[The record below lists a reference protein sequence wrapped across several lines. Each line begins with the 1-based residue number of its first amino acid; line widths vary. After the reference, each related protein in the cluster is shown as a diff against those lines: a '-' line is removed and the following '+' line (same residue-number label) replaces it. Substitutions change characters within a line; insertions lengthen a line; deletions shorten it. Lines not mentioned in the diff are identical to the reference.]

1 MASLVGNRVTEVART
16 GGRLHDPTAHPRVAI
31 GAIFTE
37 CNHLGGAPIDRS
49 WYERYE
55 LLCGEELLAG
65 ATGAVAGMLQV
76 LRERHLTPVP
86 LLYASTC
93 AGGPLTRDTYEEL
106 KGGILERLRAALP
119 VDGVLLPLHGA
130 AAAEHVGDP
139 EGDLIGAVRALV
151 GAETPVVATLD
162 LHAHVTAAMVHGAD
176 ALLAWETYPHRDAVS
191 TGERAARLL
200 ADIVAGR
207 CRPTMAMAKVPVVT
221 GAINGSTEGA
231 GPFAD
236 LMRRAKA
243 LEADAGVLST
253 SMFLVHPYLDL
264 PDMGSGALVVTDGDP
279 ERAAQLA
286 TGMTEEY
293 WRRRAELEP
302 EVRTPEQAVAAGL
315 QAEGTVLLIETADC
329 CGGGAAGDSAAS
341 LKALLGVDL
350 PGPALVPVVDPA
362 AARACHETGAGNT
375 VTVAVGHQLDPQ
387 WGEPLTVTGRV
398 LRLSEG
404 RFRYRGGI
412 WDGVDGDMGPSAVLE
427 VPTRGGAGA
436 VRILLATHATYDWAD
451 EQFRSVDLD
460 PATAKFI
467 VAKNP
472 MNYHLAYAPLAA
484 ATYVLDTPGP
494 TPATVRNVP
503 FRNLQR
509 PWFPADPDIP
519 DLRPTLLT

>member
-1 MASLVGNRVTEVART
+1 MTSAVARYP
-16 GGRLHDPTAHPRVAI
+16 GAAPARRVAI

-49 WYERYE
+49 WFERFE
-55 LLCGEELLAG
+55 LLCGDEILAG
-65 ATGAVAGMLQV
+65 ASGAVAGMLRV
-76 LRERHLTPVP
+76 LRARGLTPVP

-93 AGGPLTRDTYEEL
+93 PGGPITRATYEEL
-106 KGGILERLRAALP
+106 RGEMLDRLRAALP

-139 EGDLIGAVRALV
+139 EGDLIAAVRALV
-151 GAETPVVATLD
+151 GAHTPVVASLD
-162 LHAHVTAAMVHGAD
+162 LHAHVTAAMVRGAD

-200 ADIVAGR
+200 ADTVAGR
-207 CRPTMAMAKVPVVT
+207 CRPAMAMAKVPVVT
-221 GAINGSTEGA
+221 GAVHGSTGGA

-243 LEADAGVLST
+243 LEAEAGVLST

-286 TGMTEEY
+286 SGLAEEY

-302 EVRTPEQAVAAGL
+302 EVHPPEQAVAAGL
-315 QAEGTVLLIETADC
+315 RVDGTVLLVETADC

-341 LKALLGVDL
+341 LKALLATDL
-350 PGPALVPVVDPA
+350 PGPALVPVVDAA
-362 AARACHETGAGNT
+362 AARACHAAGTGND
-375 VTVAVGHQLDPQ
+375 VTVAVGHRLDPR
-387 WGEPLTVTGRV
+387 WGKPVTVTGRV
-398 LRLSEG
+398 LRLSDG

-412 WDGVDGDMGPSAVLE
+412 WDGLLGDMGPAAVLD
-427 VPTRGGAGA
+427 VPPRSGTGP
-436 VRILLATHATYDWAD
+436 VRILLATHATYEWAD
-451 EQFRSVDLD
+451 EQFRSGGLD
-460 PATAKFI
+460 PAAAKFI

-472 MNYHLAYAPLAA
+472 MNYHLAYSPLAA
-484 ATYVLDTPGP
+484 ATYILDTPGP
-494 TPATVRNVP
+494 TPATVRDVP
-503 FRNLQR
+503 FRNLKR

-519 DLRPTLLT
+519 NLQPTLLT

>member
-1 MASLVGNRVTEVART
+1 METKPSQVGAALRDHRRRPHGA
-16 GGRLHDPTAHPRVAI
+16 GAPLRVAV

-55 LLCGEELLAG
+55 LLHGYELLAG

-76 LRERHLTPVP
+76 LRERGLSPVP

-106 KGGILERLRAALP
+106 KGELLRRLRAALP

-130 AAAEHVGDP
+130 AAAAHLGDP

-151 GAETPVVATLD
+151 GVDTPVVATLD
-162 LHAHVTAAMVHGAD
+162 LHAHVTAAMVQGAD
-176 ALLAWETYPHRDAVS
+176 ALLAWETYPHRDAGS

-200 ADIVAGR
+200 ADTVAGR

-221 GAINGSTEGA
+221 GAINGSTEGS

-243 LEADAGVLST
+243 LEADVGVLST

-264 PDMGSGALVVTDGDP
+264 PDMGSGALVVTDADP

-286 TGMTEEY
+286 AALAEEY
-293 WRRRAELEP
+293 WQRRAELEP
-302 EVRTPEQAVAAGL
+302 EVHPPEQAVAAGL
-315 QAEGTVLLIETADC
+315 QVEGTVLLVETADC

-341 LKALLGVDL
+341 LKALLGAAL

-362 AARACHETGAGNT
+362 AARACHAAGAGNV
-375 VTVAVGHQLDPQ
+375 VTTAVGHRLDPQ
-387 WGEPLTVTGRV
+387 WGRPITVTGRV
-398 LRLSEG
+398 LRLSDG

-412 WDGVDGDMGPSAVLE
+412 WDGVEGAMGPSAVLE
-427 VPTRGGAGA
+427 IASRGGPGA
-436 VRILLATHATYDWAD
+436 VRVLLATHATYDWAD
-451 EQFRSVDLD
+451 EQFRCVGLD

-472 MNYHLAYAPLAA
+472 MNYHLAYSPIAA
-484 ATYVLDTPGP
+484 ATYILDTPGP
-494 TPATVRNVP
+494 TPATVRGVP

-509 PWFPADPDIP
+509 PWFPADSDIP
-519 DLRPTLLT
+519 NFRPTLLT

>member
-1 MASLVGNRVTEVART
+1 MLERMVVAEVTRT
-16 GGRLHDPTAHPRVAI
+16 GGRLHDAAARPRVAI

-37 CNHLGGAPIDRS
+37 CNHLGGAPVDRS

-55 LLCGEELLAG
+55 LLRGEEILAG

-93 AGGPLTRDTYEEL
+93 AGGPLTQATYDDL
-106 KGGILERLRAALP
+106 KADMLQRLRAALP

-130 AAAEHVGDP
+130 AAAEHVGDL

-151 GAETPVVATLD
+151 GPRTPVVATLD
-162 LHAHVTAAMVHGAD
+162 LHAHVTPAMVRGAD
-176 ALLAWETYPHRDAVS
+176 ALLAWETYPHRDAGS
-191 TGERAARLL
+191 TGQRAARLL
-200 ADIVAGR
+200 ADTVAGR

-243 LEADAGVLST
+243 LEADDGVLST
-253 SMFLVHPYLDL
+253 SMILVHPYLDL
-264 PDMGSGALVVTDGDP
+264 PGMGSGALVVTDADP
-279 ERAAQLA
+279 TRAAQLA
-286 TGMTEEY
+286 TELAGEY
-293 WRRRAELEP
+293 WQRRAELEP
-302 EVRTPEQAVAAGL
+302 EVYPPEQAVAAGL
-315 QAEGTVLLIETADC
+315 QVEGTVLLVETADC
-329 CGGGAAGDSAAS
+329 CGGGAAGDSVAS
-341 LKALLGVDL
+341 LKALLGTAL

-362 AARACHETGAGNT
+362 AARACHDAGTEST
-375 VTVAVGHQLDPQ
+375 VTVAVGHRLDPQ
-387 WGEPLTVTGRV
+387 WGEPVTVTGRV
-398 LRLSEG
+398 LRLTDG
-404 RFRYRGGI
+404 RFLYRGGI
-412 WDGVDGDMGPSAVLE
+412 WDGVAGHMGPSAVLE
-427 VPTRGGAGA
+427 VPSRGGVGA

-460 PATAKFI
+460 PAAAKFI

-472 MNYHLAYAPLAA
+472 MNYHVAYSPIAA

-494 TPATVRNVP
+494 TPATVRAVP

-509 PWFPADPDIP
+509 PWFPVNPDIP
-519 DLRPTLLT
+519 NLRPTLLT

>member
-106 KGGILERLRAALP
+106 KGGILKRLRAALP

-176 ALLAWETYPHRDAVS
+176 ALLAWETYPHRDALS

-200 ADIVAGR
+200 ADTVAGTL
-207 CRPTMAMAKVPVVT
+207 PAHH
-221 GAINGSTEGA
+221 GDGQGA
-231 GPFAD
+231 GGD
-236 LMRRAKA
+236 RRDQR
-243 LEADAGVLST
+243 LHRRRRPVRRPDA
-253 SMFLVHPYLDL
+253 PCQ
-264 PDMGSGALVVTDGDP
+264 GA
-279 ERAAQLA
+279 
-286 TGMTEEY
+286 
-293 WRRRAELEP
+293 WRRMPGCCPPACSWC
-302 EVRTPEQAVAAGL
+302 TPTSTCL
-315 QAEGTVLLIETADC
+315 TW
-329 CGGGAAGDSAAS
+329 
-341 LKALLGVDL
+341 
-350 PGPALVPVVDPA
+350 A
-362 AARACHETGAGNT
+362 AARWWSPTATRSA
-375 VTVAVGHQLDPQ
+375 
-387 WGEPLTVTGRV
+387 R
-398 LRLSEG
+398 
-404 RFRYRGGI
+404 
-412 WDGVDGDMGPSAVLE
+412 PSS
-427 VPTRGGAGA
+427 P
-436 VRILLATHATYDWAD
+436 
-451 EQFRSVDLD
+451 
-460 PATAKFI
+460 
-467 VAKNP
+467 
-472 MNYHLAYAPLAA
+472 
-484 ATYVLDTPGP
+484 PG
-494 TPATVRNVP
+494 
-503 FRNLQR
+503 
-509 PWFPADPDIP
+509 
-519 DLRPTLLT
+519 

>member
-1 MASLVGNRVTEVART
+1 MSAAAQPP
-16 GGRLHDPTAHPRVAI
+16 DATAAPRVAI

-49 WYERYE
+49 WFERFE
-55 LLCGEELLAG
+55 LLRGDELLAS

-76 LRERHLTPVP
+76 LRERRLTPVP

-93 AGGPLTRDTYEEL
+93 PGGPITRDTYEVL
-106 KGGILERLRAALP
+106 KGDLLARLRAALP

-139 EGDLIGAVRALV
+139 EGDLIGAVRELV
-151 GAETPVVATLD
+151 GADTPVVASLD
-162 LHAHVTAAMVHGAD
+162 LHAHVTAAMVAGAD
-176 ALLAWETYPHRDAVS
+176 ALLAWETYPHRDAVT
-191 TGERAARLL
+191 TGQRAARLL
-200 ADIVAGR
+200 ADTVAGR
-207 CRPTMAMAKVPVVT
+207 CRPAMAMAKVPVVT
-221 GAINGSTEGA
+221 GAINGSTDGA

-243 LEADAGVLST
+243 LEAEAGVLST

-279 ERAAQLA
+279 ERAARLA
-286 TGMTEEY
+286 TPLAKEY

-315 QAEGTVLLIETADC
+315 QVEGTVLLVETADC
-329 CGGGAAGDSAAS
+329 CGGGAAGDSAAA
-341 LKALLGVDL
+341 LKALLDAAL

-362 AARACHETGAGNT
+362 AARACHDAGTDNT
-375 VTVAVGHQLDPQ
+375 VTVAVGHRLDPQ
-387 WGEPLTVTGRV
+387 WGKPATVTGRV
-398 LRLSEG
+398 LRLSDG
-404 RFRYRGGI
+404 GFRYHGGI
-412 WDGVDGDMGPSAVLE
+412 WDGLQGEMGPTAVLE
-427 VPTRGGAGA
+427 VLSRGDAGSI
-436 VRILLATHATYDWAD
+436 RILLTTHATYEWAD

-460 PATAKFI
+460 PAAAKFI

-472 MNYHLAYAPLAA
+472 MNYHLSYSPLAA
-484 ATYVLDTPGP
+484 ATYILDTPGP
-494 TPATVRNVP
+494 TPATVRHVP
-503 FRNLQR
+503 FRNLKR

-519 DLRPTLLT
+519 NLLPSLLT

>member
-1 MASLVGNRVTEVART
+1 MPEVTRA
-16 GGRLHDPTAHPRVAI
+16 GAAQPRVAI

-55 LLCGEELLAG
+55 LLRGEELLAG
-65 ATGAVAGMLQV
+65 ATGAVAGMLAV

-93 AGGPLTRDTYEEL
+93 SGGPLTRATYEEL
-106 KGGILERLRAALP
+106 KGEILARLRAALP
-119 VDGVLLPLHGA
+119 VNGVLLPLHGA

-151 GAETPVVATLD
+151 GTQTPVVATLD
-162 LHAHVTAAMVHGAD
+162 LHAHVTARMVLGAD

-200 ADIVAGR
+200 ADTVAGR

-243 LEADAGVLST
+243 LEADAGILST

-264 PDMGSGALVVTDGDP
+264 PDLGSGALVVTDGAP
-279 ERAAQLA
+279 QRAGQLA
-286 TGMTEEY
+286 TALAEEY
-293 WRRRAELEP
+293 WQRRAELEP
-302 EVRTPEQAVAAGL
+302 EVHTPEQAVAAGL
-315 QAEGTVLLIETADC
+315 QVEGTVLLVETADC

-341 LKALLGVDL
+341 LKALLGAAL

-362 AARACHETGAGNT
+362 AARACHDAGTGST
-375 VTVAVGHQLDPQ
+375 VTVAVGHRLDPQ
-387 WGEPLTVTGRV
+387 WGQPVTVTGRV
-398 LRLSEG
+398 LRLSDG
-404 RFRYRGGI
+404 RFHYRGGI
-412 WDGVDGDMGPSAVLE
+412 WDGVEGDMGTTAVLE
-427 VPTRGGAGA
+427 VRSLGGAA
-436 VRILLATHATYDWAD
+436 VCILLATHATYDWAD
-451 EQFRSVDLD
+451 EQFRCVDLD

-472 MNYHLAYAPLAA
+472 MNYHLAYSPIAA
-484 ATYVLDTPGP
+484 ATYILDTPGP
-494 TPATVRNVP
+494 TPATVRNVS

-519 DLRPTLLT
+519 NLRPTLLTSCIAAP

>member
-1 MASLVGNRVTEVART
+1 MEFKSSQVGGA
-16 GGRLHDPTAHPRVAI
+16 PARVAV
-31 GAIFTE
+31 GGIFTE
-37 CNHLGGAPIDRS
+37 CNHLGGAPIDIS

-55 LLCGEELLAG
+55 LLRGAELVAG
-65 ATGAVAGMLQV
+65 AGGAVAGMLQV
-76 LRERHLTPVP
+76 LRAQGLAPAP

-106 KGGILERLRAALP
+106 KGELLRRLRAALP

-151 GAETPVVATLD
+151 GAAAPVVATLD
-162 LHAHVTAAMVHGAD
+162 LHAHVTAAMVRGAD
-176 ALLAWETYPHRDAVS
+176 ALVAWETYPHRDAFT

-200 ADIVAGR
+200 AAAVAGR

-243 LEADAGVLST
+243 LEAEAGVLSG

-264 PDMGSGALVVTDGDP
+264 PDMGSGALVVTDDDP
-279 ERAAQLA
+279 KRAAQLA
-286 TGMTEEY
+286 GALAEEY

-302 EVRTPEQAVAAGL
+302 EVHAPEQAVAAGL
-315 QAEGTVLLIETADC
+315 QVEGTVLLVETADC

-341 LKALLGVDL
+341 LKALLGAAL

-362 AARACHETGAGNT
+362 AARACHEAGAGNT
-375 VTVAVGHQLDPQ
+375 VTIAVGHRLDPK
-387 WGEPLTVTGRV
+387 WGRPVTVTGRV
-398 LRLSEG
+398 LRLSNG

-412 WDGVDGDMGPSAVLE
+412 WDGVEGAMGPSAVLE
-427 VPTRGGAGA
+427 APSRGPGA
-436 VRILLATHATYDWAD
+436 VRVLLATHATYDWAD
-451 EQFRSVDLD
+451 EQFRCLGLD
-460 PATAKFI
+460 PAAAKFI

-472 MNYHLAYAPLAA
+472 MNYRLAYSPIAA

-494 TPATVRNVP
+494 TPATVRGVP

-509 PWFPADPDIP
+509 PWFPADQDIP
-519 DLRPTLLT
+519 NLRPTLLT

>member
-1 MASLVGNRVTEVART
+1 MAQRMVVPELART
-16 GGRLHDPTAHPRVAI
+16 GGRLHDPEARPRVAI

-37 CNHLGGAPIDRS
+37 CNHLGGAPVDRS

-55 LLCGEELLAG
+55 LLRGEELLAG
-65 ATGAVAGMLQV
+65 ASGAVAGMLQV

-106 KGGILERLRAALP
+106 KGEILQRLGAALP

-139 EGDLIGAVRALV
+139 EGDLIAAVRALV
-151 GAETPVVATLD
+151 GADTPVVATLD
-162 LHAHVTAAMVHGAD
+162 LHAHVTAAMVGGAD
-176 ALLAWETYPHRDAVS
+176 ALLAWETYPHADAVF

-200 ADIVAGR
+200 ADTVAGH

-221 GAINGSTEGA
+221 GAINGGTEGA

-243 LEADAGVLST
+243 READAGVLST

-264 PDMGSGALVVTDGDP
+264 PEMGSGALVVTDADP
-279 ERAAQLA
+279 EHAARLA
-286 TGMTEEY
+286 TGLAEEY
-293 WRRRAELEP
+293 WQRRAELEP
-302 EVRTPEQAVAAGL
+302 EVHTPEQAVAAGL
-315 QAEGTVLLIETADC
+315 QVEGTVLLVETADC

-341 LKALLGVDL
+341 LKALLGAAL

-362 AARACHETGAGNT
+362 AARACHDAGVGND
-375 VTVAVGHQLDPQ
+375 VTAAVGHRLDPQ
-387 WGEPLTVTGRV
+387 WGEPVTVTGRV
-398 LRLSEG
+398 LRLGDG

-412 WDGVDGDMGPSAVLE
+412 WDGVEGEMGPSAVLE
-427 VPTRGGAGA
+427 VPSRGTGT
-436 VRILLATHATYDWAD
+436 VDLLLTTYATYDWAD

-460 PATAKFI
+460 PAAAKFI

-472 MNYHLAYAPLAA
+472 MNYHLAYSPLAA
-484 ATYVLDTPGP
+484 ATYILDTPGP

-519 DLRPTLLT
+519 NLRPTLLT

>member
-1 MASLVGNRVTEVART
+1 MTEVART
-16 GGRLHDPTAHPRVAI
+16 GGRLYDPTAHPRVAI

-55 LLCGEELLAG
+55 LLYGEELLAG

-106 KGGILERLRAALP
+106 KGGILKRLRAALP

-176 ALLAWETYPHRDAVS
+176 ALLAWETYPHRDALS

-200 ADIVAGR
+200 ADTVAGR

-243 LEADAGVLST
+243 LETDAGVLST

-264 PDMGSGALVVTDGDP
+264 PDMGSGRAGGHRRRPGARGPARHRADRGILAAPRRAGAGSTHPRAGGGR
-279 ERAAQLA
+279 RAA
-286 TGMTEEY
+286 G
-293 WRRRAELEP
+293 R
-302 EVRTPEQAVAAGL
+302 GH
-315 QAEGTVLLIETADC
+315 
-329 CGGGAAGDSAAS
+329 GAAGRDRRLLRRGRRRRQRGLPQGAARRRP
-341 LKALLGVDL
+341 AR
-350 PGPALVPVVDPA
+350 PALVPVVDPA

-387 WGEPLTVTGRV
+387 WGEPVTVTGRV

-412 WDGVDGDMGPSAVLE
+412 WDGVEGDMGPTAVLE
-427 VPTRGGAGA
+427 VPSRGGAGA

-494 TPATVRNVP
+494 TPATVRNVL

-519 DLRPTLLT
+519 NLHPTLLT

>member
-1 MASLVGNRVTEVART
+1 MAQRMVVPELART
-16 GGRLHDPTAHPRVAI
+16 GGRLHDPVARPRVAI

-37 CNHLGGAPIDRS
+37 CNHFGGAPVDRS

-55 LLCGEELLAG
+55 LLQGDELLAG
-65 ATGAVAGMLQV
+65 ASGAVAGMLQV

-106 KGGILERLRAALP
+106 KGEILERLRAALP

-139 EGDLIGAVRALV
+139 EGDLIAAVRALV
-151 GAETPVVATLD
+151 GADTPVVATLD
-162 LHAHVTAAMVHGAD
+162 LHAHVTAAMVGGAD
-176 ALLAWETYPHRDAVS
+176 ALLAWETYPHADAVS

-200 ADIVAGR
+200 ADTVAGR

-221 GAINGSTEGA
+221 GAINGGTGGA

-264 PDMGSGALVVTDGDP
+264 PDMGSGALVVTDADP

-286 TGMTEEY
+286 NGLAEEY

-302 EVRTPEQAVAAGL
+302 EVHTPEQAVAAGL
-315 QAEGTVLLIETADC
+315 QVAGTVLLVETADC

-341 LKALLGVDL
+341 LKALLGAAL

-362 AARACHETGAGNT
+362 AARPCHDAGAGND
-375 VTVAVGHQLDPQ
+375 VTVAVGHRLDPQ
-387 WGEPLTVTGRV
+387 WGEPVTVTGRV
-398 LRLSEG
+398 LRLSDG

-412 WDGVDGDMGPSAVLE
+412 WDGVEGDMGPSAVLE
-427 VPTRGGAGA
+427 IPSRGGAGT

-460 PATAKFI
+460 PSAAKFI

-472 MNYHLAYAPLAA
+472 MNYHLAYSPVAA
-484 ATYVLDTPGP
+484 ATYILDTPGP

-519 DLRPTLLT
+519 NLRPTLLT

>member
-1 MASLVGNRVTEVART
+1 MTSAVARAP
-16 GGRLHDPTAHPRVAI
+16 DAEPSPRVAI

-49 WYERYE
+49 WFERFE
-55 LLCGEELLAG
+55 LLCGDDLLAG
-65 ATGAVAGMLQV
+65 ASGAVAGMLKV
-76 LRERHLTPVP
+76 LRERGLQPVP

-93 AGGPLTRDTYEEL
+93 PGGPITRGTYEEL
-106 KGGILERLRAALP
+106 RGELLERLRAALP

-151 GAETPVVATLD
+151 GADTPVVASLD
-162 LHAHVTAAMVHGAD
+162 LHAHVTATMVRGAD

-191 TGERAARLL
+191 TGQRAARLL
-200 ADIVAGR
+200 ADAMAGR

-236 LMRRAKA
+236 LMRRAKG
-243 LEADAGVLST
+243 LEADTGVLSS

-286 TGMTEEY
+286 TGLAEDY

-302 EVRTPEQAVAAGL
+302 EVHGPAQAVAAGL
-315 QAEGTVLLIETADC
+315 RVDGTVLLVETADC
-329 CGGGAAGDSAAS
+329 CGGGAAGDSVAS
-341 LKALLGVDL
+341 LKALLGAAL
-350 PGPALVPVVDPA
+350 PAPALVPVVDA
-362 AARACHETGAGNT
+362 GAARACHDAGTGNA
-375 VTVAVGHQLDPQ
+375 VTVAVGHCLDPQ
-387 WGEPLTVTGRV
+387 WGKPVTVTGRV
-398 LRLSEG
+398 LRLSDG

-412 WDGVDGDMGPSAVLE
+412 WDGLEGGMGASAVLE
-427 VPTRGGAGA
+427 VPSRGGPGA
-436 VRILLATHATYDWAD
+436 VRILLTTHATYEWAD
-451 EQFRSVDLD
+451 EQFRSVGLD
-460 PATAKFI
+460 PAAAKFI

-472 MNYHLAYAPLAA
+472 MNYHLSYSPVAT
-484 ATYVLDTPGP
+484 ATYILDTPGP

-519 DLRPTLLT
+519 NLRPTLLT

>member
-1 MASLVGNRVTEVART
+1 
-16 GGRLHDPTAHPRVAI
+16 
-31 GAIFTE
+31 
-37 CNHLGGAPIDRS
+37 
-49 WYERYE
+49 
-55 LLCGEELLAG
+55 
-65 ATGAVAGMLQV
+65 
-76 LRERHLTPVP
+76 
-86 LLYASTC
+86 
-93 AGGPLTRDTYEEL
+93 
-106 KGGILERLRAALP
+106 
-119 VDGVLLPLHGA
+119 
-130 AAAEHVGDP
+130 
-139 EGDLIGAVRALV
+139 
-151 GAETPVVATLD
+151 
-162 LHAHVTAAMVHGAD
+162 MVHGAD

-200 ADIVAGR
+200 ADTVARG
-207 CRPTMAMAKVPVVT
+207 CRPTMALAKVPVVT

-264 PDMGSGALVVTDGDP
+264 PDMGSGALVITDGDP
-279 ERAAQLA
+279 ERAALLA
-286 TGMTEEY
+286 TGLTEEY

-302 EVRTPEQAVAAGL
+302 EVHTPERAVAAGL
-315 QAEGTVLLIETADC
+315 QVEGTVLLVETADC

-341 LKALLGVDL
+341 LKALLAAAL

-362 AARACHETGAGNT
+362 ASRACHDAGTGNGVT
-375 VTVAVGHQLDPQ
+375 VTVGHRLDPQ
-387 WGEPLTVTGRV
+387 WGEPVTVTGRV
-398 LRLSEG
+398 LHLSAG

-412 WDGVDGDMGPSAVLE
+412 WDGVQGDMGPSAVLE
-427 VPTRGGAGA
+427 VPSRGGAGV

-460 PATAKFI
+460 PAAAKFI

-472 MNYHLAYAPLAA
+472 MNYHLAYSPIAS
-484 ATYVLDTPGP
+484 ATYILDTPGP

-519 DLRPTLLT
+519 NLHPTLLT

>member
-1 MASLVGNRVTEVART
+1 MEQHSIVPELART
-16 GGRLHDPTAHPRVAI
+16 GGRLHDPAARPRVAI

-55 LLCGEELLAG
+55 LLHGEELLAG
-65 ATGAVAGMLQV
+65 ATGAVAGMLGV

-106 KGGILERLRAALP
+106 KGEILGRLQAALP
-119 VDGVLLPLHGA
+119 VNGVLLPLHGA

-151 GAETPVVATLD
+151 GADTPVVASLD
-162 LHAHVTAAMVHGAD
+162 LHAHVTAAMVGGAD
-176 ALLAWETYPHRDAVS
+176 ALVAWETYPHRDAVS
-191 TGERAARLL
+191 TGQRAARLL
-200 ADIVAGR
+200 ADAVAGR
-207 CRPTMAMAKVPVVT
+207 CRPTMALAKVPVVT
-221 GAINGSTEGA
+221 GAINGSTEGG

-243 LEADAGVLST
+243 LEEDAGVLST

-264 PDMGSGALVVTDGDP
+264 PDMGSGALVVTDADP

-286 TGMTEEY
+286 TELAEEY
-293 WRRRAELEP
+293 WQRRAELEP
-302 EVRTPEQAVAAGL
+302 EVHTPEQAVAAGL
-315 QAEGTVLLIETADC
+315 QVKGTVLLVETADC
-329 CGGGAAGDSAAS
+329 CGGGAAGDSADS
-341 LKALLGVDL
+341 LKALLEAAL
-350 PGPALVPVVDPA
+350 PGPALEPVVDPA
-362 AARACHETGAGNT
+362 AARACHDAGAGNL
-375 VTVAVGHQLDPQ
+375 VTVAVGHALDPQ
-387 WGEPLTVTGRV
+387 WGEPVTVTGRV
-398 LRLSEG
+398 LRLGDG

-412 WDGVDGDMGPSAVLE
+412 WDGVEGAMGPSAVLE
-427 VPTRGGAGA
+427 VPSRGGPGA

-460 PATAKFI
+460 PAAAKFI

-472 MNYHLAYAPLAA
+472 MNYHLAYSPIAA
-484 ATYVLDTPGP
+484 ATYILDTPGP

-519 DLRPTLLT
+519 NLRPTLLT